1 MNQYLVVH
9 QSRSAEPTPYERKLA
24 GAVEEVFALG
34 DHTLDGLVAG
44 LNARTVHAPDGR
56 PWTVDTFTTE
66 IARLG
71 AR

>member
-9 QSRSAEPTPYERKLA
+9 QARSSEPTPYELQLA
-24 GAVEEVFALG
+24 GAIEEVFG
-34 DHTLDGLVAG
+34 RGGHTLEALVSG
-44 LNARTVHAPDGR
+44 LNERSVCAPDGR
-56 PWTVDTFTTE
+56 AWTPDTFTTE